1 MATPIKSK
9 KGRYGKATLFS
20 TKPVGWKYDAII
32 PTEVGEYQ
40 YYWRIIKERDE
51 LYLIHEYSYMK
62 SLRNDLKKDV
72 RAFPTLTQAIQYAD
86 ETSKR
91 KSEDAV
97 KEMYRVFGKK
107 KEDLHPFGL

>member
-9 KGRYGKATLFS
+9 NGKYGKVTLAS
-20 TKPVGWKYDAII
+20 TTPVRWDYDAMIS
-32 PTEVGEYQ
+32 TEVGDYH
-40 YYWRIIKERDE
+40 YYWRIFKEKDG
-51 LYLIHEYSYMK
+51 LFLIHEYSYMK

-107 KEDLHPFGL
+107 KEDMHPFGL